1 MNEGLGTPLNFVSK
15 VSASLSSPHP
25 DPVDQICPLR
35 EGVTGDGEGTLD
47 AQQNHLGSFKSSP
60 MAWPYHRPIKS
71 EFLGVEPRPGYVLKI
86 FPDDSVL

>member
-1 MNEGLGTPLNFVSK
+1 MDFFAFILDFFFKILYQILLILMNEGLGTPLNFVSK

-60 MAWPYHRPIKS
+60 MA
-71 EFLGVEPRPGYVLKI
+71 
-86 FPDDSVL
+86 